1 MGFLFTKI
9 IIFKDYI
16 TFEVK
21 IRNLLYKSIEK

>member
-9 IIFKDYI
+9 TIFKDYI